1 MHILQGTKLAKTEAR
16 HYRLHQSVVVMVFG
30 SHINLSYLVNSVGL
44 SLSVVCADSESNKG
58 PSRPLSR
65 SMPLGTSTN
74 DWDMQSMQLNK
85 LKGSLNMNAAA
96 AALDD
101 CPDPLHFDMNDDL
114 SIEPHLLLNG
124 DGDVHDP
131 AFL

>member
-1 MHILQGTKLAKTEAR
+1 MH
-16 HYRLHQSVVVMVFG
+16 
-30 SHINLSYLVNSVGL
+30 
-44 SLSVVCADSESNKG
+44 
-58 PSRPLSR
+58 
-65 SMPLGTSTN
+65 
-74 DWDMQSMQLNK
+74 LNK
-85 LKGSLNMNAAA
+85 LKGSLGSSMNAAA

-101 CPDPLHFDMNDDL
+101 CPNPLHFDMNDDL